1 MKIIAFCNIQFI
13 CHLLHEKS
21 LTLPNWFC
29 PSFFPPRGP
38 QILCKIWPAISAYLH
53 FTPVEEKNCVE
64 SNSGI
69 SQAGIII
76 AASIV
81 NISRR
86 SFTCSNIALQAEN
99 LSCHF
104 TFKTR
109 PSPGLVQPMHQM
121 SLLCLLTTT
130 RLTHSQLMTGE
141 TLSWAGL
148 GSETQTPPLLLSR
161 SFSYYFLISRIQLS
175 DPRGEGRGRRR
186 RRGAGVSVLSV
197 TLRDWRD
204 SLLDQELCKPTWQRG
219 HRRHSLLHWI
229 HVSIALSLLL
239 EIRNGGSS
247 PFVETLT

>member
-86 SFTCSNIALQAEN
+86 SFTCSNKHCRQKICPVTL
-99 LSCHF
+99 LSKHVPAPVWSSQCIKCHF
-104 TFKTR
+104 SVCW
-109 PSPGLVQPMHQM
+109 PPQGW
-121 SLLCLLTTT
+121 
-130 RLTHSQLMTGE
+130 LMTGE

-148 GSETQTPPLLLSR
+148 GSESKTPPLWLSR

>member
-86 SFTCSNIALQAEN
+86 SFTCSNKHCRQKICPVTLLSKHVPAPVWSSQCIKCHFSVCWPPHDWLTPNWWRGKHWAGQDWAVNQRHPHSDCHVHFLIIFLFPGYNCQIQEVKDVVEGADVVLECRFSPSLSGTDGTLYWIRSSAN
-99 LSCHF
+99 QHDNVAIGDTPYSTGYTWVLPCLSC
-104 TFKTR
+104 
-109 PSPGLVQPMHQM
+109 
-121 SLLCLLTTT
+121 
-130 RLTHSQLMTGE
+130 
-141 TLSWAGL
+141 
-148 GSETQTPPLLLSR
+148 
-161 SFSYYFLISRIQLS
+161 
-175 DPRGEGRGRRR
+175 
-186 RRGAGVSVLSV
+186 
-197 TLRDWRD
+197 
-204 SLLDQELCKPTWQRG
+204 
-219 HRRHSLLHWI
+219 
-229 HVSIALSLLL
+229 
-239 EIRNGGSS
+239 
-247 PFVETLT
+247 

>member
-130 RLTHSQLMTGE
+130 RLTHSQLTDDGE
-141 TLSWAGL
+141 TLSWAVNQRHPH
-148 GSETQTPPLLLSR
+148 SDCHVH
-161 SFSYYFLISRIQLS
+161 FLIIFLFPGYNCQIQEVKDVVEGADVVLECRFSPSLS
-175 DPRGEGRGRRR
+175 GTDGTLYWIRSSANQHDNVAIGDTPYSTGYTW
-186 RRGAGVSVLSV
+186 VLP
-197 TLRDWRD
+197 
-204 SLLDQELCKPTWQRG
+204 C
-219 HRRHSLLHWI
+219 
-229 HVSIALSLLL
+229 LSC
-239 EIRNGGSS
+239 
-247 PFVETLT
+247 